1 MNPDEIYT
9 AWKNARKQ
17 VDVDAGFSDR
27 VMKEVLQHQR
37 PRPGERDQA
46 VHSRRVWRAKAVAAL
61 LVVGV
66 AAGLLRAGSVIALV
80 FLNSTTGY

>member
-1 MNPDEIYT
+1 MNPDEIYS

-17 VDVDAGFSDR
+17 VDVDAGFSDG
-27 VMKEVLQHQR
+27 VMQEVLQHQGR
-37 PRPGERDQA
+37 RPGEGDQA
-46 VHSRRVWRAKAVAAL
+46 VRSRRVWRAKAVAAV

-80 FLNSTTGY
+80 FLDSTTGY